1 MKFTTFTA
9 TLALASGALAEA
21 PVERDLATIQTV
33 VNNVG
38 DQLKKLSTA
47 VNEFKGDINGLANAA
62 GGFVNTLQQGT
73 QQVEGTTPITLNEAL
88 QLQSVVGGLQNDGN
102 ALIKGLK
109 DKKPEFEKANLCT
122 VILTNIDQT
131 GTGATKLIDAVVK
144 KVPQDVQQI
153 AAQVAGSFAKTLSD
167 AKADFE
173 PGKCNNANGQGGG
186 GGGMAGNGTMTGGMP
201 KSTSPAAAG
210 AAGVTVGL
218 GAVAVAAFA
227 ALLL

>member
-62 GGFVNTLQQGT
+62 GGFVNTLQQST

-109 DKKPEFEKANLCT
+109 DKKPEFEKANLCS

-201 KSTSPAAAG
+201 KSTSPATAG